1 MGKPERHLWFQEHW
15 NILSNVLFRQAAA
28 QKKMPMLWKSLNCWS
43 CKSEKSKRAKKL
55 MPLVYP
61 SQTFLQTWKVVSYW
75 QQQYHPGYIPKQW
88 KPSYVS
94 NRDSYNNSQEQV
106 GKFFFESIS
115 QFFGRCINYTEK
127 WWVVEVPP
135 LTSCVNVII
144 CIDSFWSLCAESVN
158 GGTDVVIKG
167 QWTMTTGILIGGISG
182 GWDPSEQIKADIG
195 IRETWSSSGKDK
207 MKLSFFFS
215 HQKMYNDGFF
225 NKNWLF
231 L

>member
-1 MGKPERHLWFQEHW
+1 MCFLWIGSKRKSHDVPCALIRLCNHMGKPERHLWFQEHW

-106 GKFFFESIS
+106 GKFFWK
-115 QFFGRCINYTEK
+115 Y
-127 WWVVEVPP
+127 
-135 LTSCVNVII
+135 NVCYSSLKGVLII
-144 CIDSFWSLCAESVN
+144 QKSDGSWRYYHWQAV
-158 GGTDVVIKG
+158 
-167 QWTMTTGILIGGISG
+167 WTL
-182 GWDPSEQIKADIG
+182 
-195 IRETWSSSGKDK
+195 
-207 MKLSFFFS
+207 
-215 HQKMYNDGFF
+215 
-225 NKNWLF
+225 
-231 L
+231 

>member
-1 MGKPERHLWFQEHW
+1 
-15 NILSNVLFRQAAA
+15 
-28 QKKMPMLWKSLNCWS
+28 MPMLWKSLNCWS

-88 KPSYVS
+88 KSSYVS

-106 GKFFFESIS
+106 GKFFLKVYHSSLEGVLIIQQSDGS
-115 QFFGRCINYTEK
+115 GRYSHNM
-127 WWVVEVPP
+127 
-135 LTSCVNVII
+135 TSCVNVII

-182 GWDPSEQIKADIG
+182 VRPSKQIKAVIG
-195 IRETWSSSGKDK
+195 IRETWSSSGKDR
-207 MKLSFFFS
+207 MRLSFFFS
-215 HQKMYNDGFF
+215 HQKMYNGGFFF

>member
-88 KPSYVS
+88 KSSYVS

-106 GKFFFESIS
+106 GKFFLKVYHSSLEGVLIIQKSDGS
-115 QFFGRCINYTEK
+115 WRYSHGRYNLYRQFLVIVCWVCKWGNRCGHQGSVDNDNWHLDRWDLGGET
-127 WWVVEVPP
+127 P
-135 LTSCVNVII
+135 VNR
-144 CIDSFWSLCAESVN
+144 SRL
-158 GGTDVVIKG
+158 
-167 QWTMTTGILIGGISG
+167 ILV
-182 GWDPSEQIKADIG
+182 
-195 IRETWSSSGKDK
+195 
-207 MKLSFFFS
+207 
-215 HQKMYNDGFF
+215 
-225 NKNWLF
+225 
-231 L
+231 

>member
-1 MGKPERHLWFQEHW
+1 MFCLDKLLLKKKCRCSGNLWIAGVVNQRKAKGPRNWCHLFIRHKHFSRLGKLFHTG
-15 NILSNVLFRQAAA
+15 SNNTTLVTSPNNGNRPTWATGIVITIH
-28 QKKMPMLWKSLNCWS
+28 
-43 CKSEKSKRAKKL
+43 KSK
-55 MPLVYP
+55 
-61 SQTFLQTWKVVSYW
+61 WVS
-75 QQQYHPGYIPKQW
+75 
-88 KPSYVS
+88 
-94 NRDSYNNSQEQV
+94 
-106 GKFFFESIS
+106 FFESIS

-127 WWVVEVPP
+127 WWVVEVLP

-182 GWDPSEQIKADIG
+182 GGWDPSEQIKAVIG
-195 IRETWSSSGKDK
+195 IRETWSSSGKDSLTRRCI
-207 MKLSFFFS
+207 MVGFS
-215 HQKMYNDGFF
+215 

>member
-1 MGKPERHLWFQEHW
+1 
-15 NILSNVLFRQAAA
+15 
-28 QKKMPMLWKSLNCWS
+28 
-43 CKSEKSKRAKKL
+43 

-88 KPSYVS
+88 KSSYVS

-127 WWVVEVPP
+127 WWVGEVLP

-167 QWTMTTGILIGGISG
+167 QWTMTTGILIGGILG
-182 GWDPSEQIKADIG
+182 VRPSKQIKAVIG

-215 HQKMYNDGFF
+215 HQKMYNGGFF

>member
-28 QKKMPMLWKSLNCWS
+28 QKKCRCSGNLWIVGVVNQRKAKGPRNWCHLFIRHKRFSRLGKLFHTGSNNTTLVTSPNNGNRPTWATGIVITIH
-43 CKSEKSKRAKKL
+43 KSKWVSFFLK
-55 MPLVYP
+55 VYH
-61 SQTFLQTWKVVSYW
+61 SSLEGVLII
-75 QQQYHPGYIPKQW
+75 QQSDG
-88 KPSYVS
+88 S
-94 NRDSYNNSQEQV
+94 
-106 GKFFFESIS
+106 
-115 QFFGRCINYTEK
+115 GRYSHNM
-127 WWVVEVPP
+127 
-135 LTSCVNVII
+135 TSCVNVII

-182 GWDPSEQIKADIG
+182 VRPSKQIKAVIG

-215 HQKMYNDGFF
+215 HQKMYNGGFF
-225 NKNWLF
+225 
-231 L
+231 

>member
-1 MGKPERHLWFQEHW
+1 
-15 NILSNVLFRQAAA
+15 
-28 QKKMPMLWKSLNCWS
+28 MPMLWKSLNCWS

-88 KPSYVS
+88 KSSYVS

-106 GKFFFESIS
+106 GKFFLKVYHSSLEGVLIT
-115 QFFGRCINYTEK
+115 GYTEK
-127 WWVVEVPP
+127 WWVGEVLP

-182 GWDPSEQIKADIG
+182 VRPQWTDQGCYWYKGNLI
-195 IRETWSSSGKDK
+195 
-207 MKLSFFFS
+207 FFRQRFS
-215 HQKMYNDGFF
+215 HQKMYNGGFF
-225 NKNWLF
+225 
-231 L
+231 

>member
-1 MGKPERHLWFQEHW
+1 MCFLWIGSKRKSHDVPCALIRLCNHTGKPERHLWFQEHW

-106 GKFFFESIS
+106 GKLFFESIS

-127 WWVVEVPP
+127 WWVVEVLPW
-135 LTSCVNVII
+135 TSCVNVII
-144 CIDSFWSLCAESVN
+144 CIDIFWSLCAESVN

-182 GWDPSEQIKADIG
+182 G
-195 IRETWSSSGKDK
+195 ETPVNRSR
-207 MKLSFFFS
+207 LI
-215 HQKMYNDGFF
+215 
-225 NKNWLF
+225 LV
-231 L
+231 